1 MRGVDPQSPDHLS
14 DGMLPPDPLIFPDYF
29 CNRLC
34 GAAVDHGI
42 T

>member
-1 MRGVDPQSPDHLS
+1 
-14 DGMLPPDPLIFPDYF
+14 MLPPDTLIFPYYF